1 MQVIGRDIGTAL
13 DSMYTAIERRVQV
26 EAERELRI
34 EAFEDAGTSNVSWQ
48 DGAIILQLHSGVP
61 THALPHIFGVALQHV
76 RQRLDFY
83 PDVQRPSGDQPEG
96 SGLIRQALRELVLA
110 GEAEMQLESLDL
122 DQQWE
127 IEQRHQGL
135 KELMSDP
142 PDDWNDEGT
151 IGNHFAAL
159 QYARFATQHPPE
171 MWTGLGRAMREALP
185 NACERGELAVVTVRQ
200 FGWGSAGACLQS
212 LVGAR
217 NELKLGS
224 LALIEDRRS
233 GERM

>member
-110 GEAEMQLESLDL
+110 GEAEMQLES
-122 DQQWE
+122 
-127 IEQRHQGL
+127 
-135 KELMSDP
+135 P
-142 PDDWNDEGT
+142 C
-151 IGNHFAAL
+151 
-159 QYARFATQHPPE
+159 AR
-171 MWTGLGRAMREALP
+171 
-185 NACERGELAVVTVRQ
+185 
-200 FGWGSAGACLQS
+200 S
-212 LVGAR
+212 LSG
-217 NELKLGS
+217 GC
-224 LALIEDRRS
+224 DCCRRPCAS
-233 GERM
+233 TPRRTSPRR